1 MKELEKYYK
10 KNKFHTTCKFFQNFD
25 SSMQELR
32 RKGQGEYYFSKNTLE
47 KLKHKVYEQQE
58 KSILDKS

>member
-10 KNKFHTTCKFFQNFD
+10 NKFYTTCKFFQNFD

-32 RKGQGEYYFSKNTLE
+32 KGQREYYFSKNTLE
-47 KLKHKVYEQQE
+47 KLKHKLYEQQQ